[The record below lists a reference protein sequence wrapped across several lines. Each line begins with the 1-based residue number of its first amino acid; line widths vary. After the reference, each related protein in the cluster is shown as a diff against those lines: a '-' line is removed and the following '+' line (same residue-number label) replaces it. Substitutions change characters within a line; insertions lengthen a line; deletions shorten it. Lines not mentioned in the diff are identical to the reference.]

1 MIGLAGIYPQN
12 WPRVCAALNTV
23 ADPPPSGRASRP
35 GTPMANAGGGDGD
48 HSAAQL
54 ANAGTF
60 LSEAESRDDCYRS
73 YYAALAEMAR
83 R

>member
-23 ADPPPSGRASRP
+23 AKEADAYL
-35 GTPMANAGGGDGD
+35 TD
-48 HSAAQL
+48 
-54 ANAGTF
+54 
-60 LSEAESRDDCYRS
+60 AESRDDCYRS